1 MEITTPVNCVQPPQ
15 SSVPQTQSLENAP
28 DPKKVQVAK
37 DFESVLLTKLFDEM
51 RNTVPQS
58 DLVEDETSGQMQG
71 IFWMYLAQDV
81 SQKGG
86 MGLWKEI
93 YQQINKTDTAG
104 SVMDTQL

>member
-1 MEITTPVNCVQPPQ
+1 MEITSPINFIQTPERPL
-15 SSVPQTQSLENAP
+15 PQTEGIENAL
-28 DPKKVQVAK
+28 DEKKVQVAK
-37 DFESVLLTKLFDEM
+37 DFESVLLSKVFDEM
-51 RNTVPQS
+51 RNTIPES
-58 DLVEDETSGQMQG
+58 GLVEDETSGQMQG
-71 IFWMYLAQDV
+71 IFWMYLSQDV